1 MGLRTSSAGHRA
13 CPVCQMGDDQAT
25 LFVDNNIDP
34 AKLTG
39 FSFAS
44 RKTPE
49 FMAHRLVQCPVCDLV
64 YANQPPSE
72 VVLAHAYHVADYD
85 SADEANDA
93 ATAYMQAMQP
103 ALRHIANKQRAL
115 EIGTGTGILLE
126 QLQRAGFL
134 EVIGV
139 EPSETAIAAAPK
151 HRQHW
156 IRQGMFDERDFTPES
171 FDLICC
177 FMTMEHVRDPRLIA
191 DAAMRLLRP
200 GGAFITVTHNYRSPV
215 NRLLGRRS
223 PIIDI
228 EHMQLF
234 SNQSIRHLFDGTG
247 FCAVTISAFANTY
260 AMNYWIR
267 LSPLPKP
274 LKNVAMRAMQWL
286 RWDRW
291 KLRINVGNTLTTGI
305 KPAGR
310 H

>member
-1 MGLRTSSAGHRA
+1 MVQRTSSGGHRA

-64 YANQPPSE
+64 YANHPPSE
-72 VVLAHAYHVADYD
+72 EALAHAYHVADYD

-126 QLQRAGFL
+126 RLQRAGFL

-139 EPSETAIAAAPK
+139 EPSQAAIAAAPK

-156 IRQGMFDERDFTPES
+156 IRQGMFDERDFTPDS
-171 FDLICC
+171 MDLICC
-177 FMTMEHVRDPRLIA
+177 FMTMEHVRDPQVIA
-191 DAAMRLLRP
+191 QAAMRLLRP
-200 GGAFITVTHNYRSPV
+200 GGVFITVTHNYRSVV

-234 SNQSIRHLFDGTG
+234 SVPSIRRLFDGAG
-247 FCAVTISAFANTY
+247 FESVTNSAFANTY
-260 AMNYWIR
+260 AVGYWMR
-267 LSPLPKP
+267 MSPLPVRVKH
-274 LKNVAMRAMQWL
+274 VAMRVLKWL

-291 KLRINVGNTLTTGI
+291 RLSLNVGNTMTVGI
-305 KPAGR
+305 KPGAYK
-310 H
+310 